1 MLCYNM
7 LMKRSFLGLFISL
20 MFVVLMVVQ
29 VSALSY
35 SYDVKLGFT
44 FNPMISISLSSPDLI
59 IQNLAPGNVADS
71 NTIRVGVSTNTAYG
85 YTLAATVGQ
94 ETNYETRNLVMTDS
108 DAVFSSLAFGSSV
121 ASITTDNTWGFSY
134 KPSSSASWSNYSG
147 LPLYSDTTNVATLI
161 NTTEAADSSY
171 VLFKIA
177 AKASSAQPSGE
188 YKNVINFITVANP
201 EPDLC
206 NPSGTTI
213 TTIGCMQDISS
224 TNKSSI
230 LTSMTQDTAYL
241 LYDSRDE
248 QQYHVAKLAD
258 GNIWM
263 LDNLALD
270 PTDPTTA
277 SKMSASNTNASAEAI
292 TNLLNGGNAGSNAG
306 WSSTAVADV
315 DTNFST
321 DGYVVPRINNA
332 SKDTVV
338 TSYGAGSGKVGIYYN
353 YCAASASTYCYAQ
366 GQGVDV
372 PNTDIDAPQDI
383 CPANWRMPTG
393 GDYDD
398 STQTGSGEYYA
409 LGTALGL
416 TFDKNELGFTGTT
429 YQTALSTPLSGYY
442 YYSSASALGNWGDWW
457 SSTYHN
463 GSGMYYLEAGSS
475 YVYPTNRD
483 ARIGGY
489 AMRCLVGS

>member
-1 MLCYNM
+1 
-7 LMKRSFLGLFISL
+7 MKKSLSLLFITL
-20 MFVVLMVVQ
+20 MLGFVGTVNAY
-29 VSALSY
+29 SLSY
-35 SYDVKLGFT
+35 SYDVDVSFT
-44 FNPMISISLSSPDLI
+44 FNPTISMSISSPDLLI
-59 IQNLAPGNVADS
+59 YDLAPGSAADS
-71 NTIRVGVSTNTAYG
+71 NNIRVGVSTNTAYG
-85 YTLAATVGQ
+85 YVLSATVGQ
-94 ETNYETRNLVMTDS
+94 ETNYETRNLILS
-108 DAVFSSLAFGSSV
+108 GSAANFASLAFGSSV

-134 KPSSSASWSNYSG
+134 KPSGSGSSWTNYSG
-147 LPLYSDTTNVATLI
+147 LPLYSDSNNVATLI
-161 NTTEAADSSY
+161 SSDNAAASDY
-171 VLFKIA
+171 VDFKIG
-177 AKASSAQPSGE
+177 AKASSAQPIGE
-188 YKNVINFITVANP
+188 YKNVINFILVANP
-201 EPDLC
+201 EPSLC
-206 NPSGTTI
+206 NPAGTTI

-230 LTSMTQDTAYL
+230 LASMAQGTAYL

-270 PTDPTTA
+270 PTDPTTVA
-277 SKMSASNTNASAEAI
+277 NMNASNTNASAEAI

-315 DTNFST
+315 DSGFNSYTA
-321 DGYVVPRINNA
+321 PMINNA

-353 YCAASASTYCYAQ
+353 YCAASASTYCYAL

-393 GDYDD
+393 GNYDD
-398 STQTGSGEYYA
+398 SNQTGSGEYYA

-416 TFDKNELGFTGTT
+416 IFDEDEWGFTGTT

-442 YYSSASALGNWGDWW
+442 SSSSAGDQGNWGYWW
-457 SSTYHN
+457 SSTYSDRN
-463 GSGMYYLEAGSS
+463 GMYSLDADSS
-475 YVYPTNRD
+475 YVNPALNYGRYSGFT
-483 ARIGGY
+483 
-489 AMRCLVGS
+489 MRCLVGS